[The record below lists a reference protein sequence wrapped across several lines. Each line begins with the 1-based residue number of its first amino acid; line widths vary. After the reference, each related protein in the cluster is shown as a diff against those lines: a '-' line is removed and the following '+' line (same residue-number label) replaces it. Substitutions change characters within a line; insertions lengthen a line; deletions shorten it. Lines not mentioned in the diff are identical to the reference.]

1 MESALRF
8 RGHDMALKPKIFK
21 HINPVLI
28 IPILMIVIL
37 HVVVLQFLLLILMSI
52 ILISDIAGMTPAQLW
67 RMLLRKRCK
76 NRQVVICRIS
86 AHCRYKNLV
95 EKGLVYVS

>member
-21 HINPVLI
+21 HINPVLL
-28 IPILMIVIL
+28 IPILLIVIL
-37 HVVVLQFLLLILMSI
+37 HVAVLQFLLLILMSI

-67 RMLLRKRCK
+67 RMLLRKNAK
-76 NRQVVICRIS
+76 NNQIVICRMR

-95 EKGLVYVS
+95 EKGLMYVS